1 MKDIIKILLLI
12 AFAFICR
19 YYIVEYP
26 TYDKAKNQNDAVAQ
40 FELGRRYYSG
50 RISAG
55 RYGGHEQDYKEA
67 VKWWLLAAEQGHADA
82 QYGLGLCYKY
92 GSGVDKDLS
101 EAVKW
106 WLLAA
111 EQGYADAQ
119 YGLGWCYENG
129 SGVDKDLSEAFKWYS
144 KAAKQGH
151 AGAKDRLKTLGVD

>member
-1 MKDIIKILLLI
+1 MKDIIITLLII

-19 YYIVEYP
+19 YYTIEYP
-26 TYDKAKNQNDAVAQ
+26 TYDKAKNQNDAAAQ

-50 RISAG
+50 RTSAG

-82 QYGLGLCYKY
+82 QYGLGLCYKN

-101 EAVKW
+101 EAFKW

>member
-67 VKWWLLAAEQGHADA
+67 FKWWLLAAEQGHADA
-82 QYGLGLCYKY
+82 QYGLGECYY
-92 GSGVDKDLS
+92 FGNGVDKDFS

-111 EQGYADAQ
+111 EQGDAYAQ
-119 YGLGWCYENG
+119 NFLGRCYENG
-129 SGVDKDLSEAFKWYS
+129 RGVDKDLNEAIKWYR
-144 KAAKQGH
+144 KAAEQGH
-151 AGAKDRLKTLGVD
+151 ESAKNRLKALSVD

>member
-1 MKDIIKILLLI
+1 MKDIIITLLLI
-12 AFAFICR
+12 AFALICR
-19 YYIVEYP
+19 FYIIEYP

-50 RISAG
+50 RTSAG
-55 RYGGHEQDYKEA
+55 RYGGHKQDYKEA

-82 QYGLGLCYKY
+82 QYGLGL
-92 GSGVDKDLS
+92 
-101 EAVKW
+101 
-106 WLLAA
+106 
-111 EQGYADAQ
+111 
-119 YGLGWCYENG
+119 CYENG